1 MAPTE
6 FAWSGPGGQ
15 RDGTGKG
22 GCRASR
28 RKIRALGCA
37 TVAVM
42 SRAAVLVCL
51 FAVACS
57 PGRSS
62 PILPRAAPP
71 TSSATASELHAEEE
85 PAEPLG
91 EPVNVLWGG
100 PSSVAVSSTAKGGRP
115 SALVDGVAANAWEAA
130 VGDTPGAA
138 ISVVVPSGTAI
149 TELMLTAGFDGTSP
163 AGKDLFSSHSRARKI
178 RITALPG
185 TTFPTFEWTL
195 DPTLRTPQHV
205 PFSVPAH
212 REEEGPLGFSVLVVE
227 TDGNQGGSPGRR
239 GLLPLA
245 LSEFVVLGHLGTR
258 WKAPEPPRVTV
269 GALAPLPE
277 RPPGAF
283 DGFVGHLAR
292 NVGLENPCTAYEE
305 AVEPALQRASD
316 DFETALSPIPEYS
329 KGSLPEKP
337 WCLSGPSTVAARGPD
352 KSRKLAANAAPKT
365 PPTTVALVDLELPND
380 TARVLRVDLPRGS
393 AFLRGSAVCGD
404 VIAEDKGTNLPCSDG
419 DQTVNARIT
428 AASVSEEALTVDVT
442 VTVPNKGDGSAKRP
456 TKNAEIRVVTFY
468 CPLDSSPLGCR
479 RSERNHPRR

>member
-1 MAPTE
+1 M
-6 FAWSGPGGQ
+6 
-15 RDGTGKG
+15 
-22 GCRASR
+22 
-28 RKIRALGCA
+28 GCA

-42 SRAAVLVCL
+42 SRAAVLASL

-71 TSSATASELHAEEE
+71 TSSATALEQPAEEE

-100 PSSVAVSSTAKGGRP
+100 PSSIAVSSTAKGGRP
-115 SALVDGVAANAWEAA
+115 SALVDGVAATAWEAA
-130 VGDTPGAA
+130 VGDTPGAS

-149 TELMLTAGFDGTSP
+149 TELVLTAGFDGTSP
-163 AGKDLFSSHSRARKI
+163 AGKDLFLSHSRIRKI

-185 TTFPTFEWTL
+185 TTFPAFEWTL
-195 DPTLRTPQHV
+195 DPTLRAPQHV
-205 PFSVPAH
+205 PFRVPAH
-212 REEEGPLGFSVLVVE
+212 REEEGPLGFSVLVLE
-227 TDGNQGGSPGRR
+227 RDEGGA
-239 GLLPLA
+239 LPLA
-245 LSEFVVLGHLGTR
+245 LSEFAVLGHLGTR

-269 GALAPLPE
+269 GALAPLPK

-283 DGFVGHLAR
+283 DGFVGDLAR

-316 DFETALSPIPEYS
+316 DFEAALSPIPEYS

-337 WCLSGPSTVAARGPD
+337 WCLSGPTIVAARGPD
-352 KSRKLAANAAPKT
+352 KSRKLGANAAPKT

-380 TARVLRVDLPRGS
+380 IARVLRVDLPQGS

-419 DQTVNARIT
+419 DQTVNSQIT
-428 AASVSEEALTVDVT
+428 AAAVSEEAVTVDVT
-442 VTVPNKGDGSAKRP
+442 VTLPNKGDGSAKRP
-456 TKNAEIRVVTFY
+456 TKNAEIRVITFY
-468 CPLDSSPLGCR
+468 CPLDSTPLGCR
-479 RSERNHPRR
+479 RSERIHTRR